1 MSTSLNKAAQEEA
14 DLLVA
19 FVNTRDL
26 EEGSDEIG
34 DPERLREWIEEQ
46 TGEYLPAPDG
56 EALARVLG
64 LRESLRALLRANNGG
79 ETTDRQLAPLRDAAE
94 RSRYRTSLG
103 ADGELKLAPA
113 RADVGG
119 FEARLLLA
127 VERLQAQGAWP
138 RLKACTDEGC
148 QWAFLDATRNRSR
161 TWCSMEEC
169 GNREKTRRYR
179 ARRGAATSSRRAAS
193 SPR

>member
-1 MSTSLNKAAQEEA
+1 MSTALNKASQAEA

-26 EEGSDEIG
+26 EEETEEIG
-34 DPERLREWIEEQ
+34 DPAALQAWVEEQ
-46 TGEYLPAPDG
+46 TGEYLPAPDE
-56 EALARVLG
+56 EALARVLE

-79 ETTDRQLAPLRDAAE
+79 EAGNRELAPLREAAE

-103 ADGELKLAPA
+103 PDGELTLAPA
-113 RADVGG
+113 RSDLSG

-127 VERLQAQGAWP
+127 IERLQAQGAWP
-138 RLKACTDEGC
+138 RLKACTDDGC
-148 QWAFLDATRNRSR
+148 QWAFFDTTRNRSR

-179 ARRGAATSSRRAAS
+179 ARRGSS
-193 SPR
+193 